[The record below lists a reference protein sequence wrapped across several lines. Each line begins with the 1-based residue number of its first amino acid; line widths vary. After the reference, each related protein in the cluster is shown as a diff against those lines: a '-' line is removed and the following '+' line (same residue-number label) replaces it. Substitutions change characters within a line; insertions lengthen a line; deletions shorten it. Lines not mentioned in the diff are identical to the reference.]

1 VAGTAVETILTR
13 NEIEEAPMAVIT
25 ISRQFGAGG
34 ITIGKMIAESLGYT
48 FADNDILQ
56 RVAKEANVSTHWIES
71 FEKEAGS
78 KLSRLISSM
87 VSKRWLDRVLADER
101 GYLDEQIYLDYLVL
115 IIAQFADEGD
125 VVILGRGSQYILND
139 HPDAVHI
146 LLVNEFENRV
156 NFMVDR
162 YEVSRK
168 KAERTVVNE
177 DRRRVSLYKR
187 LGKSDYESPQL
198 YHMVLN
204 MGRLDLETAR
214 DMVCKLVE
222 RKLALNPA

>member
-1 VAGTAVETILTR
+1 
-13 NEIEEAPMAVIT
+13 MAVIT

-34 ITIGKMIAESLGYT
+34 ITLGKMIAESMGYT
-48 FADNDILQ
+48 FADSDILQ
-56 RVAKEANVSTHWIES
+56 RVAKEANVSTHWVES

-78 KLSRLISSM
+78 KLSRMISSM
-87 VSKRWLDRVLADER
+87 VSKRWLDRVIGDER

-115 IIAQFADEGD
+115 IIAQFADEGN

-156 NFMVDR
+156 KFMMDR
-162 YEVSRK
+162 YEMPRK

-177 DRRRVSLYKR
+177 DRRRVNLYKR
-187 LGKSDYESPQL
+187 VGKSDYEDPHL
-198 YHMVLN
+198 YHLVLN
-204 MGRLDLETAR
+204 MGRLDLQTAR
-214 DMVCKLVE
+214 DMVCRLVGSKMKSLE
-222 RKLALNPA
+222 

>member
-1 VAGTAVETILTR
+1 
-13 NEIEEAPMAVIT
+13 MAVIT

-34 ITIGKMIAESLGYT
+34 ITLGKKIAEALGYT
-48 FADNDILQ
+48 FADSDILQ
-56 RVAKEANVSTHWIES
+56 RVAKEANVSTHWVES

-78 KLSRLISSM
+78 KLSRMISSM

-101 GYLDEQIYLDYLVL
+101 GYLDEKIYLDYLVL

-156 NFMVDR
+156 KFMMDS
-162 YEVSRK
+162 YDMSNK
-168 KAERTVVNE
+168 KAERTVTNE

-187 LGKSDYESPQL
+187 LGKSDYENPQL
-198 YHMVLN
+198 YHLVLN

-214 DMVCKLVE
+214 DTVCNLVAHKE
-222 RKLALNPA
+222 ALNPA

>member
-1 VAGTAVETILTR
+1 
-13 NEIEEAPMAVIT
+13 MAVIT

-34 ITIGKMIAESLGYT
+34 ITLGKMIAESMGYT
-48 FADNDILQ
+48 FADSDILQ
-56 RVAKEANVSTHWIES
+56 RVAKEANVSTHWVES

-78 KLSRLISSM
+78 KLSRMISSM
-87 VSKRWLDRVLADER
+87 VSKRWLDRVIGDER

-115 IIAQFADEGD
+115 IIAQFADEGN

-156 NFMVDR
+156 KFMMDR
-162 YEVSRK
+162 YEMPRK

-177 DRRRVSLYKR
+177 DRRRVNLYKR
-187 LGKSDYESPQL
+187 VGKSDYEDPQL
-198 YHMVLN
+198 YHLVLN
-204 MGRLDLETAR
+204 MGRLDLQTAR
-214 DMVCKLVE
+214 DMVCRLVGSKMKSLE
-222 RKLALNPA
+222 

>member
-1 VAGTAVETILTR
+1 
-13 NEIEEAPMAVIT
+13 MAVIT
-25 ISRQFGAGG
+25 LSRQFGAGG
-34 ITIGKMIAESLGYT
+34 ITLGKKVAESLGYT
-48 FADNDILQ
+48 FADSDILQ
-56 RVAKEANVSTHWIES
+56 RVAKEANVSTHWVES

-78 KLSRLISSM
+78 KLSRMISSM

-146 LLVNEFENRV
+146 LLVNEFDNRV
-156 NFMVDR
+156 EFMIDR
-162 YEVSRK
+162 YDMSRK
-168 KAERTVVNE
+168 KAERMVVNE
-177 DRRRVSLYKR
+177 DRRRLSLYKR
-187 LGKSDYESPQL
+187 LGKSDYENPQL
-198 YHMVLN
+198 YHLVLN

-222 RKLALNPA
+222 LKLALNPA

>member
-1 VAGTAVETILTR
+1 
-13 NEIEEAPMAVIT
+13 MAVIT

-34 ITIGKMIAESLGYT
+34 ITLGKKIAESLGYT
-48 FADNDILQ
+48 FADSDILQ
-56 RVAKEANVSTHWIES
+56 RVAKEANVSTHWVES

-78 KLSRLISSM
+78 KLSRMISSM

-146 LLVNEFENRV
+146 LLVNEFDNRV
-156 NFMVDR
+156 KFMMDS
-162 YEVSRK
+162 YDMSRK

-187 LGKSDYESPQL
+187 LGKSDYENPQL
-198 YHMVLN
+198 YHLVLN

-222 RKLALNPA
+222 LKLALNPA

>member
-1 VAGTAVETILTR
+1 
-13 NEIEEAPMAVIT
+13 MAVIT

-34 ITIGKMIAESLGYT
+34 ITLGKMIAESMGYT
-48 FADNDILQ
+48 FADSDILQ
-56 RVAKEANVSTHWIES
+56 RVAKEANVSTHWVES

-78 KLSRLISSM
+78 KLSRMISSM
-87 VSKRWLDRVLADER
+87 VSKRWLDRVLGDER

-146 LLVNEFENRV
+146 LLVNEFENRIQ
-156 NFMVDR
+156 FIMEH
-162 YEVSRK
+162 YEMPRN
-168 KAERTVVNE
+168 KAERMVVNE

-187 LGKSDYESPQL
+187 LGKSDYENPQL
-198 YHMVLN
+198 YHLVLN

-214 DMVCKLVE
+214 DMVCNLVE

>member
-1 VAGTAVETILTR
+1 
-13 NEIEEAPMAVIT
+13 MAVIT

-34 ITIGKMIAESLGYT
+34 ITLGKMIAESMGYT
-48 FADNDILQ
+48 FADSDILQ
-56 RVAKEANVSTHWIES
+56 RVAKEANVSTHWVES

-78 KLSRLISSM
+78 KLSRMISSM
-87 VSKRWLDRVLADER
+87 VSKRWLDRVIGDER

-156 NFMVDR
+156 KFMMDR
-162 YEVSRK
+162 YEMPRK

-177 DRRRVSLYKR
+177 DRRRVNLYKR
-187 LGKSDYESPQL
+187 VGKSDYEDPQL

-214 DMVCKLVE
+214 DMVCKLVSH
-222 RKLALNPA
+222 KVGLIQA

>member
-1 VAGTAVETILTR
+1 
-13 NEIEEAPMAVIT
+13 MAVIT

-34 ITIGKMIAESLGYT
+34 ITLGKMIAETMGYT
-48 FADNDILQ
+48 FADSDILQ
-56 RVAKEANVSTHWIES
+56 RVAKEANVSTDWIES

-78 KLSRLISSM
+78 KLSRFISSM
-87 VSKRWLDRVLADER
+87 VSKRWLDRVISDER

-156 NFMVDR
+156 KFMMDR
-162 YEVSRK
+162 YSMPNK
-168 KAERTVVNE
+168 KAERMVVNE
-177 DRRRVSLYKR
+177 DRRRINLYKR
-187 LGKSDYESPQL
+187 LGKSDYEDPNL
-198 YHMVLN
+198 YHLVLN
-204 MGRLDLETAR
+204 MGRVSLETASNL
-214 DMVCKLVE
+214 VCNLVD
-222 RKLALNPA
+222 RQVQRTAA